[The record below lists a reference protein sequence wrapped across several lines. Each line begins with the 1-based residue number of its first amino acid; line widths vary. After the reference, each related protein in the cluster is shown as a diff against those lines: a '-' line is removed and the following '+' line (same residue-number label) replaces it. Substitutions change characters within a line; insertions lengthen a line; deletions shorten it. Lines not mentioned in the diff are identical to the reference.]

1 MKKLILFA
9 SILTTLL
16 ITSCTKDA
24 NLGTGIV
31 VTEERNSKNFD
42 GVEVTGSLE
51 VHLIQSKQFRVKIE
65 SYENL
70 IPYVETFVS
79 NGVLQV
85 RMANGFQNGGNETVV
100 WVYAP
105 AVYEINLNG
114 SGFVVTDNYH
124 NFKDYLEVNL
134 QGSGDITVRGTARTA
149 DVTLYGSGI
158 VRLDGSASNLTI
170 ENSGS
175 GDVRAYDFSADQANV
190 KIFGSG
196 NALIDVWR
204 YLDAEI
210 VGSGDIIYEG
220 NPRVLSFKSG
230 SGLIR
235 RR

>member
-1 MKKLILFA
+1 MKNLILFA
-9 SILTTLL
+9 SLLATLL

-24 NLGTGIV
+24 QLGTGNLIN
-31 VTEERNSKNFD
+31 EERNTKNFD

-51 VHLIQSKQFRVKIE
+51 VHLIQSNQYRIKVE
-65 SYENL
+65 SFENL
-70 IPYVETFVS
+70 MPYVETFVS

-85 RMANGFQNGGNETVV
+85 RMANGFADGGNETVV
-100 WVYAP
+100 WIYAP
-105 AVYEINLNG
+105 SVYEIDLNG
-114 SGFVVTDNYH
+114 SGYVVTDNYH

-134 QGSGDITVRGTARTA
+134 QGSGDITVRGTARTT
-149 DVTLYGSGI
+149 DVTLYGSGT
-158 VRLDGSASNLTI
+158 VRLDGSTSNLTI
-170 ENSGS
+170 GNSGS
-175 GDVRAYDFSADQANV
+175 GDVRAYDFTADEAKV

-196 NALIDVWR
+196 NAQIDVWR

-220 NPRVLSFKSG
+220 NPRVLAFKSG